1 MALLHSC
8 VLTLC
13 AVAAAASNRTISQQ
27 RRQLRKTA
35 GEHMDGVK
43 AWVRQKANND
53 APGLV
58 AELQELRAN
67 AGGECTFDVKKCKH
81 QNNGLPCAPLRDGCK
96 RPCGAFSVK
105 LYGAAGATIREGVL
119 MHLWGSSEAPAGGAG
134 RFAPKDNKWRTSQHE
149 GSTLADPRWLSSAR
163 HYAKRNAWFVT
174 VLRDP
179 VQRVWSR
186 YWYDKGGS
194 ISEEKW
200 LDGNKCGGGGR
211 GVGNRCL
218 SNYYVRTFRG
228 HSSADAFGPG
238 YSNGVPEGDLAK
250 ARDVLA
256 GVFDDVLIS
265 EWLSHPG
272 TLERLG
278 EKLCFT
284 PTMRKFPRAKRQNK
298 KATTDEILSPSFLAK
313 RAPGGKSDKKPEGW
327 QPSAGIQERVRYM
340 NGLDVDLYA
349 WAAARE
355 LERLKKTAAAASEG
369 LPVPGET
376 WAGVED
382 F

>member
-1 MALLHSC
+1 MTPPNCLLALC
-8 VLTLC
+8 AAAA
-13 AVAAAASNRTISQQ
+13 AVAATASNRTAPQSQ

-58 AELQELRAN
+58 AELQALRAN
-67 AGGECTFDVKKCKH
+67 ADGECTFDAKHCKH
-81 QNNGLPCAPLRDGCK
+81 QNNGLPCAPLRDGCA

-194 ISEEKW
+194 ISEKKW

-218 SNYYVRTFRG
+218 SNY
-228 HSSADAFGPG
+228 
-238 YSNGVPEGDLAK
+238 
-250 ARDVLA
+250 
-256 GVFDDVLIS
+256 
-265 EWLSHPG
+265 
-272 TLERLG
+272 
-278 EKLCFT
+278 
-284 PTMRKFPRAKRQNK
+284 
-298 KATTDEILSPSFLAK
+298 
-313 RAPGGKSDKKPEGW
+313 
-327 QPSAGIQERVRYM
+327 
-340 NGLDVDLYA
+340 
-349 WAAARE
+349 
-355 LERLKKTAAAASEG
+355 
-369 LPVPGET
+369 
-376 WAGVED
+376 
-382 F
+382 

>member
-1 MALLHSC
+1 MALHSC
-8 VLTLC
+8 LLTLC
-13 AVAAAASNRTISQQ
+13 AVAAAATNRTISQQ

-58 AELQELRAN
+58 GEIRELRAN
-67 AGGECTFDVKKCKH
+67 AGECDFDVKKCKH
-81 QNNGLPCAPLRDGCK
+81 QNNGLPCAPLRDGCA

-186 YWYDKGGS
+186 YWFV
-194 ISEEKW
+194 
-200 LDGNKCGGGGR
+200 CG
-211 GVGNRCL
+211 VL
-218 SNYYVRTFRG
+218 S
-228 HSSADAFGPG
+228 DQ
-238 YSNGVPEGDLAK
+238 L
-250 ARDVLA
+250 
-256 GVFDDVLIS
+256 
-265 EWLSHPG
+265 
-272 TLERLG
+272 
-278 EKLCFT
+278 
-284 PTMRKFPRAKRQNK
+284 
-298 KATTDEILSPSFLAK
+298 
-313 RAPGGKSDKKPEGW
+313 
-327 QPSAGIQERVRYM
+327 
-340 NGLDVDLYA
+340 
-349 WAAARE
+349 
-355 LERLKKTAAAASEG
+355 
-369 LPVPGET
+369 
-376 WAGVED
+376 
-382 F
+382 